1 MKKMGSESTK
11 IQVRF
16 SCETVINVIRMIMF
30 ISMYLFRIIQL
41 VTAQWLLMFRSWAA
55 EQTPCSASAPIR
67 GLYLMGWGTAAAG
80 LLTAGKHFPC
90 KTCCGTHLFQKWILK
105 REGKKNLKKEECI
118 KVTMSP
124 GKRFPCQ
131 GVSA

>member
-67 GLYLMGWGTAAAG
+67 GLYLMGWGSAAAG

-105 REGKKNLKKEECI
+105 REGKKN
-118 KVTMSP
+118 
-124 GKRFPCQ
+124 
-131 GVSA
+131 